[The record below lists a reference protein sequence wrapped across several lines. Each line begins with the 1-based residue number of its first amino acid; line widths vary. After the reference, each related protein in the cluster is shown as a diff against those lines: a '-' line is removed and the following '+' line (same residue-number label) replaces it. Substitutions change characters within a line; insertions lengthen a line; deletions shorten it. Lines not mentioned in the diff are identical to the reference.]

1 MTARVVLLNGVSSV
15 GKGSVAKALQ
25 NIASRPML
33 HVQMDAFL
41 EMMPPDTFGAP
52 EGYTFEARQEGG
64 KPVTAIT
71 SGPILALAMT
81 SLRASV
87 AAMADAGADLVVD
100 EVIWDPATLADYR
113 RRLAKHA
120 LHVFG
125 LFAPL
130 EVIERREKARGDR
143 ALGLARWQ
151 YDKVHGGMTYDLELD
166 TSVASPEALAG
177 LIKEAF
183 AL

>member
-1 MTARVVLLNGVSSV
+1 MSGVVLLNGVSSV

-25 NIASRPML
+25 RIASRPML

-41 EMMPPDTFGAP
+41 EMMPPGAFGDPA
-52 EGYTFEARQEGG
+52 GYTFETSELGG

-71 SGPILALAMT
+71 SGPILALAMK
-81 SLRASV
+81 SMRAAA

-100 EVIWDPATLADYR
+100 EVIWDPADLADYR
-113 RRLAKHA
+113 RRLAAHA
-120 LHVFG
+120 FHAVG

-130 EVIERREKARGDR
+130 DVVERREKARGDR
-143 ALGLARWQ
+143 TLGLARWQ
-151 YDKVHGGMTYDLELD
+151 HDKVHAGMAYDLELD

-177 LIKEAF
+177 LIKAAF
-183 AL
+183 AV

>member
-1 MTARVVLLNGVSSV
+1 MSHVVLLNGVSSV

-25 NIASRPML
+25 RIASRPML

-41 EMMPPDTFGAP
+41 EMMPPGSFGHPDGYRFDTSLDETGL
-52 EGYTFEARQEGG
+52 
-64 KPVTAIT
+64 PVTAIT
-71 SGPILALAMT
+71 SGPILQTAMRG
-81 SLRASV
+81 LRAAV

-100 EVIWDPATLADYR
+100 EVIWNPSDLADYR

-120 LHVFG
+120 FHAVG

-130 EVIERREKARGDR
+130 EVIEAREQARGDR
-143 ALGLARWQ
+143 TLGLARWQ
-151 YDKVHGGMTYDLELD
+151 HDKVHSNMAHDLELD

-183 AL
+183 GL

>member
-1 MTARVVLLNGVSSV
+1 MSHVVLLNGVSSV

-25 NIASRPML
+25 KIAAKPIL

-41 EMMPPDTFGAP
+41 EMMPPGTFGAP
-52 EGYTFEARQEGG
+52 EGYAFETRQEAG
-64 KPVTAIT
+64 KPVTAVT
-71 SGPILALAMT
+71 SGPILVLAMK

-87 AAMADAGADLVVD
+87 AAMAEAGADLVVD
-100 EVIWDPATLADYR
+100 EVIWDPADLADYR
-113 RRLAKHA
+113 RRLAAHA
-120 LHVFG
+120 LHVVG

-143 ALGLARWQ
+143 TLGLARWQ
-151 YDKVHGGMTYDLELD
+151 YDKVHAGMTYDLELD
-166 TSVASPEALAG
+166 TALATPEGLAG

-183 AL
+183 GI

>member
-1 MTARVVLLNGVSSV
+1 MTAHIVLLNGVSSV
-15 GKGSVAKALQ
+15 GKGSAARALQ
-25 NIASRPML
+25 RIAERPML

-41 EMMPPDTFGAP
+41 EMMPPGSFGDP
-52 EGYTFEARQEGG
+52 EGYTFDTRLEGG

-71 SGPILALAMT
+71 SGPILRTAMR
-81 SLRASV
+81 SMRAAV

-100 EVIWDPATLADYR
+100 EVIWDPADLADYR
-113 RRLAKHA
+113 RRLAAHA
-120 LHVFG
+120 FHAVG

-130 EVIERREKARGDR
+130 EVVERREKARGDR
-143 ALGLARWQ
+143 TLGLARWQ
-151 YDKVHGGMTYDLELD
+151 FEKVHAGMAYDLELD

-183 AL
+183 GL

>member
-1 MTARVVLLNGVSSV
+1 MSRVVLLNGVSSV

-25 NIASRPML
+25 RIATRPML

-41 EMMPPDTFGAP
+41 EMMPPGTFGAP
-52 EGYTFEARQEGG
+52 EGYTFETRLEGG

-71 SGPILALAMT
+71 SGPILPLAMK

-100 EVIWDPATLADYR
+100 EVMWDAGELADYR
-113 RRLAKHA
+113 RRLAGHD
-120 LHVFG
+120 LRVVG

-130 EVIERREKARGDR
+130 EVIERREQARGDR
-143 ALGLARWQ
+143 TLGLARWQ
-151 YDKVHGGMTYDLELD
+151 YDKVHAGVAYDLELD

-183 AL
+183 GV

>member
-1 MTARVVLLNGVSSV
+1 MTSNIVLLNGVSSV

-25 NIASRPML
+25 KIAAQPML
-33 HVQMDAFL
+33 HVQMDAFM
-41 EMMPPDTFGAP
+41 EMMPPGTFGDPA
-52 EGYTFEARQEGG
+52 GYTFETRQQGG

-71 SGPILALAMT
+71 SGPILEIALT
-81 SLRASV
+81 SMRAAV
-87 AAMADAGADLVVD
+87 GAMADAGADLVVD
-100 EVIWDPATLADYR
+100 EVMWEPAVLADYR

-120 LHVFG
+120 FHVVG

-143 ALGLARWQ
+143 TLGLARWQ
-151 YDKVHGGMTYDLELD
+151 YDKVHGGMAYDLELD
-166 TSVASPEALAG
+166 TSLASPEALAG

-183 AL
+183 GV

>member
-1 MTARVVLLNGVSSV
+1 MSRVVLLNGVSSV

-25 NIASRPML
+25 RIASRPML
-33 HVQMDAFL
+33 HVQMDSFL
-41 EMMPPDTFGAP
+41 EMMPPGTFGAP
-52 EGYTFEARQEGG
+52 EGYTFETRHEAG

-71 SGPILALAMT
+71 SGPILALAMK

-100 EVIWDPATLADYR
+100 EVMWDPADLADYR
-113 RRLAKHA
+113 RRLSGHD
-120 LHVFG
+120 LRVVG

-130 EVIERREKARGDR
+130 EVIERRERARGDR
-143 ALGLARWQ
+143 ALRLARWQ
-151 YDKVHGGMTYDLELD
+151 YDKVHAGVAYDLELD

-183 AL
+183 GL

>member
-1 MTARVVLLNGVSSV
+1 MTSNIVLLNGVSSV

-25 NIASRPML
+25 KIAARPML
-33 HVQMDAFL
+33 HVQMDAFM
-41 EMMPPDTFGAP
+41 EMMPPGTFGDPA
-52 EGYTFEARQEGG
+52 GYVFETRQQGG

-71 SGPILALAMT
+71 SGPILALAMK

-100 EVIWDPATLADYR
+100 EVIWDPADLADYR
-113 RRLAKHA
+113 RRLAVHD
-120 LHVFG
+120 LHVVG

-130 EVIERREKARGDR
+130 EVIERRERARGDR
-143 ALGLARWQ
+143 TLGLARWQ
-151 YDKVHGGMTYDLELD
+151 YDKVHAGMAYDLELD

-183 AL
+183 GL

>member
-1 MTARVVLLNGVSSV
+1 MSRVVLLNGVSSV

-25 NIASRPML
+25 RIASRPTL

-41 EMMPPDTFGAP
+41 EMMPPGAFGAP
-52 EGYTFEARQEGG
+52 EGYTFETRHEGG

-71 SGPILALAMT
+71 SGPILALAMK

-100 EVIWDPATLADYR
+100 EVIWDPADLADYR
-113 RRLAKHA
+113 RRLAVHD
-120 LHVFG
+120 LHVVG

-130 EVIERREKARGDR
+130 EVIERRERARGDR
-143 ALGLARWQ
+143 TLGLASWQ
-151 YDKVHGGMTYDLELD
+151 YDKVHAGMAYDLELD

-183 AL
+183 GL